1 MLMCF
6 PFLEQPLFFCEE
18 LHNQE
23 AEEGETA
30 FLCCELSKP
39 GVEVQWKK
47 GAIRLRPGDKYE
59 MKQDGC
65 KVQLQIHDLT
75 RQDSGTY
82 KCCSGSLVTTAS
94 IVVKGEN
101 REIRG
106 PYFDVGKK
114 YFPPYDLLYNITI
127 HIKNKN

>member
-1 MLMCF
+1 M
-6 PFLEQPLFFCEE
+6 
-18 LHNQE
+18 
-23 AEEGETA
+23 
-30 FLCCELSKP
+30 
-39 GVEVQWKK
+39 QWKK

-65 KVQLQIHDLT
+65 KVQLQIHGLT

-101 REIRG
+101 REIRAI
-106 PYFDVGKK
+106 PYHDVVKK
-114 YFPPYDLLYNITI
+114 YLPPSDLLILIYNITV
-127 HIKNKN
+127 HI